1 MVYLTRKEQE
11 TSSALVRRFMLR
23 VQASGVLKEVK
34 AKKFYKKSQSRSLR
48 RAAALEREI
57 RRGER
62 AKLRKLGRV
71 K

>member
-11 TSSALVRRFMLR
+11 TTSAFVRRFMMR

-34 AKKFYKKSQSRSLR
+34 EKKFYKRPTNRSLR
-48 RAAALEREI
+48 RVAALERRQRAI
-57 RRGER
+57 ER
-62 AKLRKLGRV
+62 ARLRKLGRL